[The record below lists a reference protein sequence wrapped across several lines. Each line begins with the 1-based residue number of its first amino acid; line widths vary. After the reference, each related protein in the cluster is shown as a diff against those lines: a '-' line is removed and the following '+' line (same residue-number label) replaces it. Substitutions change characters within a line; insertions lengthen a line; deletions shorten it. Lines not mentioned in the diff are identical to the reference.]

1 MWPAW
6 MKTVPFGR
14 IAEDHLGED
23 QSRLGMSER
32 LTQALE
38 FATQAHGDQ
47 TYGADLSYSTHL
59 VDVVVILNEFGYT
72 EAAGEVEM
80 LVAAYL
86 HDVVEDTEVTEEQ
99 VAERFGVNVARMVR
113 FCTDEPGHNR
123 KTRKTNTYAR
133 CRADLNKEPWV
144 YLRGSIVKL
153 ADRLANIRNCHA
165 HRPDLLHMYWKE
177 KDTFRQALKVSGVAE
192 PMWAEYDRL
201 LANKPPKTPRH
212 K

>member
-1 MWPAW
+1 
-6 MKTVPFGR
+6 
-14 IAEDHLGED
+14 
-23 QSRLGMSER
+23 MSER

-47 TYGADLSYSTHL
+47 TYGDNVPYSTHL

-113 FCTDEPGHNR
+113 FCSDEPGPNR
-123 KTRKTNTYAR
+123 KTRKALTYAL
-133 CRADLNKEPWV
+133 CRRRLDDAPWC
-144 YLRGSIVKL
+144 YFRGAIVKL
-153 ADRLANIRNCHA
+153 ADRIANIRNCHA

-177 KDTFRQALKVSGVAE
+177 KDTFKEALWVSEHAG

-201 LANKPPKTPRH
+201 LADKPPRRK
-212 K
+212 